1 MTKKSKYV
9 AENCMGDGKAD
20 LLHLHVDKKILKT
33 ISVRQKRFL
42 QEHQRQHAMA
52 TEYVDT
58 PIFIRKPLSNTLIK
72 IREEINNGKLSN
84 KYLRTITRPM
94 CISYHCV
101 WSQKNCTHARTH
113 GYR

>member
-9 AENCMGDGKAD
+9 AENCMGDGRAD

-52 TEYVDT
+52 KNRLGFPDC
-58 PIFIRKPLSNTLIK
+58 RKKEGMLGS
-72 IREEINNGKLSN
+72 
-84 KYLRTITRPM
+84 
-94 CISYHCV
+94 ISY
-101 WSQKNCTHARTH
+101 
-113 GYR
+113 

>member
-58 PIFIRKPLSNTLIK
+58 PIFMEDEFGTHDPKIKKALI
-72 IREEINNGKLSN
+72 EYINQNQRGDK
-84 KYLRTITRPM
+84 
-94 CISYHCV
+94 
-101 WSQKNCTHARTH
+101 
-113 GYR
+113 